1 MVKQEVGDIW
11 DQEGKIW
18 TEALR
23 RRSSKQLQ
31 QLGDLMRKVTGS
43 GRLESTAQ
51 RGQLKARQT

>member
-18 TEALR
+18 AEALR